1 MQEPMEQGMEHN
13 LLKHN
18 LKREGLIRMEEA
30 ARTEHDFQRVVMR
43 WDEIYKERLKKE
55 SKKEAL
61 LSSDMF
67 DWSDFDN
74 ESRMRDED
82 DLFTWMFCCICK
94 MHELMDDPDVYRL
107 LNKATDKQKAVFF
120 PRIVK
125 NCTTQNIAQC
135 YGMTD
140 RNVRKLIDL
149 MIDNIRH
156 GLYEALTERH
166 KNNPQ
171 KATLRELRF
180 LATYE
185 YVPKVKKS
193 KKDKSDNN
201 DSDDND
207 TSNDDN
213 INNKQNDKSDKKSD
227 GKKKRQKKVK
237 T

>member
-1 MQEPMEQGMEHN
+1 VRALQEPIEQGMEHN

-30 ARTEHDFQRVVMR
+30 ARTEYDFQRVVMR
-43 WDEIYKERLKKE
+43 WDEIYKERL
-55 SKKEAL
+55 KKEAL

-82 DLFTWMFCCICK
+82 DIFTWMFCCICK
-94 MHELMDDPDVYRL
+94 MYELMDDPDICRL

-193 KKDKSDNN
+193 KKDKNANN
-201 DSDDND
+201 DSDDNI
-207 TSNDDN
+207 SNNQDDKN
-213 INNKQNDKSDKKSD
+213 DKKSD
-227 GKKKRQKKVK
+227 GKKKRQKKVNP
-237 T
+237 